1 MPTPTN
7 SRLTTL
13 IPFDLIID
21 TDYGLAQLIKDE
33 YYDKT
38 VFDGT
43 LESQDQDLLWFL
55 YSRNNPNPLSVL
67 MWDEDDKDSMDSL
80 YEDFINTKYIDILK
94 KSKPTHYF
102 EAVKLFNKSDGAI
115 TPIIMCKNE
124 LEESYIHK
132 LCKENE
138 IIPSISTIIGD
149 YNTVDISA
157 YDPIYFKYYT
167 DTLKCI
173 DKLHGKNLYISNYSF
188 NFINDE
194 KGKVL
199 LPDISILLLDQNI
212 AKTIDIYSFNE
223 EDIPL

>member
-94 KSKPTHYF
+94 NH
-102 EAVKLFNKSDGAI
+102 
-115 TPIIMCKNE
+115 
-124 LEESYIHK
+124 
-132 LCKENE
+132 
-138 IIPSISTIIGD
+138 
-149 YNTVDISA
+149 
-157 YDPIYFKYYT
+157 
-167 DTLKCI
+167 TLQT
-173 DKLHGKNLYISNYSF
+173 N
-188 NFINDE
+188 
-194 KGKVL
+194 
-199 LPDISILLLDQNI
+199 
-212 AKTIDIYSFNE
+212 
-223 EDIPL
+223 